1 MKKPT
6 SIILSVIVSCAVF
19 CFILLPLASDAQQGK
34 SSSQG
39 VQSDSVGLL
48 ENIAFQKM
56 KGKERI
62 VISLT
67 KKSPFKAQSMA
78 GKTLSINVENAFVP
92 EDLRK
97 PLGEGQLDN
106 VMQALADQKTMDGK
120 QWISV
125 SIDLKERVPY
135 SVRQDGRKIILD
147 FNVASL
153 ERRAP
158 VTAQRSE
165 AVTDAAPVSRKFDSD
180 TGTRQAGKYTGQK
193 ITVDFQDANIKSV
206 LRLLAEVSG
215 KNIVAGE
222 DVKGTMSI
230 TMKNVP
236 WDQALDTVLS
246 LQGLA
251 KVESGNVISVMTSDR
266 LRKEVEDRRKAE
278 EAIIAEE
285 KKRKEEEVKLL
296 SEQGKLR
303 QISIE
308 AKIVEASDEFV
319 RNLGV
324 RWGGNTNQLMS
335 SGDYAYGLSGG
346 SNIVQSR
353 QMTYS
358 YPSGIGYVDATTGK
372 ALTMAAVNM
381 PASLAA
387 PTLGFVIGGANAVLE
402 AQIQALETTSQGKI
416 ISSPKVTTMDNVK
429 AVIEQGEDVPYVTPA
444 SASSPATVNFKKA
457 TLKLEVK
464 PTITTEGK
472 VSMEILATN
481 DIADYTKAA
490 QLQGNP
496 PIKTSRVESKVVLND
511 GDTLVIG
518 GVLKTEDTKGVTGIP
533 WLSKI
538 PILGWLFK
546 EEDVTKKR
554 RQLLIFV
561 TPKIMKQD
569 GSKVAERI

>member
-1 MKKPT
+1 MKKPA

-19 CFILLPLASDAQQGK
+19 CFLLVPSASIAQENK
-34 SSSQG
+34 SAG
-39 VQSDSVGLL
+39 VRSDNVGIL
-48 ENIAFQKM
+48 ENIVFQKL

-62 VISLT
+62 VITLT
-67 KKSPFKAQSMA
+67 KKSPFKTEDKA
-78 GKTLSINVENAFVP
+78 GRTITINLENAFVP
-92 EDLRK
+92 EDLRRSQ
-97 PLGEGQLDN
+97 GEGQLDN
-106 VMQALADQKTMDGK
+106 ITQAVPDQKTINGK

-135 SVRQDGRKIILD
+135 SVRRDGKKIILD
-147 FNVASL
+147 FNIASL
-153 ERRAP
+153 AGRTPAS
-158 VTAQRSE
+158 QRSE
-165 AVTDAAPVSRKFDSD
+165 AFADSSPVMIKKTERDIAAGQP
-180 TGTRQAGKYTGQK
+180 GKYSGHK
-193 ITVDFQDANIKSV
+193 ITIDFQDANIKSV

-215 KNIVAGE
+215 KNIVSGE
-222 DVKGTMSI
+222 DVKGNVSI

-236 WDQALDTVLS
+236 WDQALDTVLA
-246 LQGLA
+246 LNGLA
-251 KVESGNVISVMTSDR
+251 KLESGNVISVMTSER
-266 LRKEVEDRRKAE
+266 LRKETEERRKAE

-303 QISIE
+303 QIAIE

-324 RWGGNTNQLMS
+324 RWGGNTQQKMHT
-335 SGDYAYGLSGG
+335 GDYSYGLSGG
-346 SNIVQSR
+346 TNVSQTN
-353 QMTYS
+353 QMMYN
-358 YPSGIGYVDATTGK
+358 YPSGIGYTNATTGLP
-372 ALTMAAVNM
+372 LTMAPVNL
-381 PASLAA
+381 PSALAA
-387 PTLGFVIGGANAVLE
+387 PTFGLVIGGANAVLE

-429 AVIEQGEDVPYVTPA
+429 AVIEQGQDIPYVTPA

-464 PTITTEGK
+464 PTITSEGK
-472 VSMEILATN
+472 VSMEIAATN
-481 DIADYTKAA
+481 DSADYTKAA

-496 PIKTSRVESKVVLND
+496 PINTNRIESKVVLND

-518 GVLKTEDTKGVTGIP
+518 GVLKTEDTKGVTGVP

-561 TPKIMKQD
+561 TPKILKTGD
-569 GSKVAERI
+569 KIAERR